1 MLSIGSFVSVRQ
13 RGLTD
18 GNQRK
23 LSSAITERT
32 QKTPAAMILMPSD
45 RLGLRESPVAMRRGQ
60 GRSALS
66 KFMRFQKIGDNL
78 GYLERDFSIAFWLN
92 KVENRQQSCKT
103 NAVLR
108 SRKKEVILKSKRRSH
123 EKRALNVDS
132 HAWDNRNVSITLRH
146 LSEKFRLQEETR
158 RPLPAA
164 AAAG

>member
-1 MLSIGSFVSVRQ
+1 VKTAYLAEYFREVELRRRVLLGLNKGESLHSLARKVSSAVASVRK

-18 GNQRK
+18 GSQRK

-45 RLGLRESPVAMRRGQ
+45 RLGLRESPVAMRRGH

-66 KFMRFQKIGDNL
+66 KFMRFQTIGDNL
-78 GYLERDFSIAFWLN
+78 GRLERDFSIAFWLN

-108 SRKKEVILKSKRRSH
+108 LRKKEVILKSKRR
-123 EKRALNVDS
+123 
-132 HAWDNRNVSITLRH
+132 
-146 LSEKFRLQEETR
+146 
-158 RPLPAA
+158 
-164 AAAG
+164 